1 MTFERNVFPAGER
14 SWWLDSGR
22 FRIFF
27 SFGKPGSDCWRCS
40 PDACS
45 QVAVESRRPGGK
57 RRSVLRATHR
67 RGKPIKVIEKCD
79 QSITGGGGREER
91 EDKAWEISDTP
102 HLSTRGEK
110 AAASQ
115 AGQHSLCS
123 GMNKALHTWNF
134 LGHRATPHYHA
145 NTQGSV
151 PIILFPSV
159 RHI

>member
-1 MTFERNVFPAGER
+1 MRGTFSQQESAAGGWIQE
-14 SWWLDSGR
+14 DSG
-22 FRIFF
+22 FFIF
-27 SFGKPGSDCWRCS
+27 SGKMGSYGGRWRCS

-45 QVAVESRRPGGK
+45 QAAVESRRPGGK
-57 RRSVLRATHR
+57 RRSLLRATHR

-110 AAASQ
+110 TTASQ

-145 NTQGSV
+145 NTQGTV